1 MTALKV
7 LLLLLLLFFLLGLIR
22 VGGEGAY
29 SAEGFLL
36 KFRLGRLKF
45 QIFPKK
51 EKDGKSK
58 NPKTIENEPETSE
71 KDPKTSPKKGGGTAL
86 IKSALPLVGEALGG
100 IKRKIRID
108 DLEISYTIA
117 GATDAARAALSY
129 GYANALI
136 GAILPVF
143 QENFQLVDY
152 DIKTDIDYKL
162 KEPLIYLRFAFS
174 GRIGSILA
182 LIVRLGWKFLKN
194 YMKNR
199 PKTPKEGNPT
209 EKGDKN
215 G

>member
-7 LLLLLLLFFLLGLIR
+7 IFSLLLFFFLLGLIR
-22 VGGEGAY
+22 IGGEGEY
-29 SAEGFLL
+29 SSEGFLL
-36 KFRLGRLKF
+36 KFRLGRLKI

-51 EKDGKSK
+51 EKAGNLKEPKTSENESK
-58 NPKTIENEPETSE
+58 NPE
-71 KDPKTSPKKGGGTAL
+71 KEAKKAAKKGGGIAF
-86 IKSALPLVGEALGG
+86 IKSALPLVGEAIGG

-108 DLEISYTIA
+108 DLEINYTVA
-117 GATDAARAALSY
+117 GATDAAQAALSY

-136 GAILPVF
+136 GAILPLF

-152 DIKTDIDYKL
+152 NIRTDVDYKL

-174 GRIGSILA
+174 GRIGAILA
-182 LIVRLGWKFLKN
+182 LFIRLGWKFLKN
-194 YMKNR
+194 YRKNR
-199 PKTPKEGNPT
+199 PTTPAEGDPT